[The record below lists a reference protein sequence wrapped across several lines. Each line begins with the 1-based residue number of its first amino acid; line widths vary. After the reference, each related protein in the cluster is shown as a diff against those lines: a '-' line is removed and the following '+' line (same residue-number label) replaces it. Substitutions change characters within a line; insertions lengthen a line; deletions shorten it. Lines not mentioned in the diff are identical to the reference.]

1 MEVLFSIFY
10 LSGLLK
16 SFLLYYGITLPVDL
30 TILSVVLLVV
40 GLVFQ
45 YSKNKI
51 PLEYEKRN
59 LYVFSILIAFF
70 SWILITLLWT
80 PSKSY
85 SYEKAFLFI
94 PNIIGFLIPLI
105 SHRFSIPKFFRIVSL
120 VLPVLSVMFISVYL
134 KYSANPS
141 NREAYESI
149 LGLYLVCSTLLGINV
164 LVIAGSNKEIFR
176 SSFLSISVMIGSLL
190 MIFILGA
197 RGPFIFTVLLL
208 IFAIILKFTRTFYVG
223 VIVFSELKK
232 IVYGLVFL
240 IMFLGLFLVFG
251 DELTFLV
258 ERTLVRLELL
268 MPSNSG
274 NIADNSGGMGK
285 SVNVRLEQLDFGLK
299 LVTDN
304 SFDSTFGY
312 GLGSFGLLY
321 SGQEG
326 RAYPHNVFL
335 EIWIEAGLFGLFI
348 FLAFLWMIFTKNLK
362 GINYINV
369 LVLIFILLN
378 ALKSSSF
385 IDIRAYFAIFGMY
398 IMAENNNNFSEV
410 KKKIEG

>member
-16 SFLLYYGITLPVDL
+16 SFLLYYGIAIPIDL
-30 TILSVVLLVV
+30 TIMSVVLLVV

-45 YSKNKI
+45 YSRNKI

-59 LYVFSILIAFF
+59 LYAFSILLVFF
-70 SWILITLLWT
+70 SWILITLFWT

-94 PNIIGFLIPLI
+94 PNIIGFVIPLV
-105 SHRFSIPKFFRIVSL
+105 SHRFNIPKFFRIISL
-120 VLPVLSVMFISVYL
+120 VLPILSVMFISVYL
-134 KYSANPS
+134 RYSNDLS
-141 NREAYESI
+141 NKEMYEAV

-164 LVIAGSNKEIFR
+164 LVISGSNKPIFK

-190 MIFILGA
+190 MMFILGA
-197 RGPFIFTVLLL
+197 RGPLIFTVLLL
-208 IFAIILKFTRTFYVG
+208 IFAIIWKFTRTFYSG
-223 VIVFSELKK
+223 VIILSELKK
-232 IVYGLVFL
+232 IVYGFIFVT
-240 IMFLGLFLVFG
+240 MFLGLFLVFG

-258 ERTLVRLELL
+258 ERSLVRLELL
-268 MPSNSG
+268 MPSHSG
-274 NIADNSGGMGK
+274 SGATASGGMGK
-285 SVNVRLEQLDFGLK
+285 SVNIRVEQLNFGLK

-304 SFDSTFGY
+304 QFDSAFGY
-312 GLGSFGLLY
+312 GLGSFGLMY
-321 SGQEG
+321 SGHEG

-335 EIWIEAGLFGLFI
+335 EIWIEAGLIGLLI
-348 FLAFLWMIFTKNLK
+348 FLTFLLMIFTKNLK
-362 GINYINV
+362 GINYINI

-385 IDIRAYFAIFGMY
+385 VDIRVYFVVFGMY
-398 IMAENNNNFSEV
+398 IMAANNKEERLLN
-410 KKKIEG
+410 